1 MMERAMIEQSEPR
14 TSEGTE
20 LQRRFAAMPKAEI
33 HVHLEGATAPD
44 ASYAIARRN
53 NVELPVS
60 SLDEWRRYFEFRD
73 FPHFID
79 VYRKTTDTIRTTD
92 DLALMVAQFYVDQAQ
107 QNIRYSE
114 CFMSMSLHL
123 RRLSASE
130 ILDALA
136 QGIERGKT
144 VAGTRVAFIAD
155 ISRED
160 PHTQEAVLDL
170 ALRGM
175 KRGLIVGLGLGGL
188 EKEFPPHLFAET
200 YKKAAAA
207 GLHVV
212 AHAGEAAGYE
222 SIKEALDELD
232 VVRIGH
238 GIRIVDSPEYAAE
251 CRARNITFEVCPVS
265 NYSIGSTPLGQ
276 PHEIRAMV
284 DMGLRCT
291 VNTDDPAMFST
302 NLAAQYELLT
312 AQGFTWDELWKL
324 NRATLD
330 ATFLSDAEKA
340 TYGREWDEFAASL
353 H

>member
-1 MMERAMIEQSEPR
+1 MIEYGEPGAAR
-14 TSEGTE
+14 GAE

-53 NVELPVS
+53 NVQLPVAT
-60 SLDEWRRYFEFRD
+60 LDEWRRYFEFRD

-92 DLALMVAQFYVDQAQ
+92 DLALMIAQFYVDQAQ
-107 QNIRYSE
+107 QNVRYSE

-123 RRLSASE
+123 RRLTPSE

-136 QGIERGKT
+136 QGIERGRT

-160 PHTQEAVLDL
+160 PHTQADVLDL
-170 ALRGM
+170 AIHGM
-175 KRGLIVGLGLGGL
+175 KRGLIIGLGLGGL
-188 EKEFPPHLFAET
+188 EKEFPPHLFTET
-200 YKKAAAA
+200 YAKAAAA

-222 SIKEALDELD
+222 SIKASIDELN

-251 CRARNITFEVCPVS
+251 CKARDIAFEVCPVS

-276 PHEIRAMV
+276 PHEIRKMV

-291 VNTDDPAMFST
+291 LNSDDPAMFST
-302 NLAAQYELLT
+302 NVAAQYDLL
-312 AQGFTWDELWKL
+312 AEQGFTWEELWKL

-340 TYGREWDEFAASL
+340 TYGREWDDFAVSL
-353 H
+353 T

>member
-1 MMERAMIEQSEPR
+1 MIEQSEPGAHA
-14 TSEGTE
+14 GTE

-44 ASYAIARRN
+44 ASYAIAKRN
-53 NVELPVS
+53 AVELPVTT
-60 SLDEWRRYFEFRD
+60 LDEWRRYFEFRD

-92 DLALMVAQFYVDQAQ
+92 DLALMIAQFYVDQAR

-136 QGIERGKT
+136 QGIERGQT
-144 VAGTRVAFIAD
+144 VSGTRVAFIAD

-160 PHTQEAVLDL
+160 PHTQEAVLEL
-170 ALRGM
+170 AQRGM
-175 KRGLIVGLGLGGL
+175 KRGLIIGLGLGGL
-188 EKEFPPHLFAET
+188 EKEFPPHLFTGT

-222 SIKEALDELD
+222 SIKEAIDELN

-251 CRARNITFEVCPVS
+251 MRERQIVFEVCPAS
-265 NYSIGSTPLGQ
+265 NYAIGSTPLGQ
-276 PHEIRAMV
+276 PHEIRKMV
-284 DMGLRCT
+284 DLGLRCT
-291 VNTDDPAMFST
+291 LNTDDPAMFST
-302 NLAAQYELLT
+302 NMAAQYELLT
-312 AQGFTWDELWKL
+312 QQGFTWDELWKL

-340 TYGREWDEFAASL
+340 TYGREWDDFAASL
-353 H
+353 T

>member
-1 MMERAMIEQSEPR
+1 MIEESEPLTAAGR
-14 TSEGTE
+14 E
-20 LQRRFAAMPKAEI
+20 LARRFAAMPKAEI

-53 NVELPVS
+53 GVDLPVG
-60 SLDEWRRYFEFRD
+60 SLEEWRRYFDFRD

-92 DLALMVAQFYVDQAQ
+92 DLALMVAQFYVDQAR

-136 QGIERGKT
+136 QGIERGQT
-144 VAGTRVAFIAD
+144 VSSSRVQFIAD

-170 ALRGM
+170 ALRGQR
-175 KRGLIVGLGLGGL
+175 RGLIIGIGLGGL
-188 EKEFPPHLFAET
+188 EQEFPPHLFRET
-200 YKKAAAA
+200 YARARAA

-212 AHAGEAAGYE
+212 AHAGEAAGWE
-222 SIKEALDELD
+222 SIREAVDELK

-251 CRARNITFEVCPVS
+251 MRERKIVFEVCPVS
-265 NYSIGSTPLGQ
+265 NYAIGSTPLDE
-276 PHEIRAMV
+276 PHPIRKMV
-284 DMGLRCT
+284 DLGLRCT
-291 VNTDDPAMFST
+291 LNTDDPAMFST
-302 NLAAQYELLT
+302 DMAAQYSLL
-312 AQGFTWDELWKL
+312 AGQGFTWDELWKL
-324 NRATLD
+324 STATLD

-340 TYGREWDEFAASL
+340 GYRREWEDFAASL
-353 H
+353 G

>member
-1 MMERAMIEQSEPR
+1 MIEQSEPR
-14 TSEGTE
+14 AAGATE
-20 LQRRFAAMPKAEI
+20 LKQRFAAMPKAEI

-44 ASYAIARRN
+44 ASFAIAARN
-53 NVELPVS
+53 NVELPVT
-60 SLDEWRRYFEFRD
+60 SLDEWRRYFDFRD

-92 DLALMVAQFYVDQAQ
+92 DLALMIAQFYVDQAQ

-114 CFMSMSLHL
+114 CFISMSLHL
-123 RRLSASE
+123 RRLSAAQ

-136 QGIERGKT
+136 QGIERGTT

-160 PHTQEAVLDL
+160 PHTQAAVLDL
-170 ALRGM
+170 ALHGM
-175 KRGLIVGLGLGGL
+175 KRGLIIGLGLGGL
-188 EKEFPPHLFAET
+188 EKEFPPHLFRET
-200 YKKAAAA
+200 YKKAEAA

-222 SIKEALDELD
+222 SIKEAIDELN

-251 CRARNITFEVCPVS
+251 MRERKIVFEVCPAS
-265 NYSIGSTPLGQ
+265 NYAIGSTPRDR
-276 PHEIRAMV
+276 PHEIRKMV

-291 VNTDDPAMFST
+291 LNTDDPAMFST
-302 NLAAQYELLT
+302 NMAAQYELLT

-330 ATFLSDAEKA
+330 GTFLTAAEKA
-340 TYGREWDEFAASL
+340 VYGREWDDFEASL
-353 H
+353 T